1 MEQKDEPP
9 SNDFFKNLL
18 KKNKPNSED
27 FETTERSSEEE
38 HPQQDGNV
46 QRRIPKERPHL
57 FIYRGNKFTLVT
69 TENKIVHYILII
81 LEFICGWIFRLILA
95 TALLL

>member
-18 KKNKPNSED
+18 KKNKLNSED

-46 QRRIPKERPHL
+46 QRRIPKEKSHL
-57 FIYRGNKFTLVT
+57 FVYHNNGLAMMTK
-69 TENKIVHYILII
+69 EPKIIHYIMII
-81 LEFICGWIFRLILA
+81 ADFIMRWIFRF
-95 TALLL
+95 ALVTVLL

>member
-18 KKNKPNSED
+18 KKIKTNPED

-46 QRRIPKERPHL
+46 QKHTPLHL
-57 FIYRGNKFTLVT
+57 FVYRSRKFTMVDK
-69 TENKIVHYILII
+69 ENKVVHYILII
-81 LEFICGWIFRLILA
+81 VEFICGWIFRLILA